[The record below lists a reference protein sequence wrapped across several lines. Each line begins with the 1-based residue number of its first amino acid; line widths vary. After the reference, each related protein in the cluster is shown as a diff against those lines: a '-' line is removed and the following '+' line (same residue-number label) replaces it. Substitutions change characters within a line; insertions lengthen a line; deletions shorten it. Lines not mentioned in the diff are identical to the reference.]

1 MEYSFSNEGGQR
13 ELSLRGRL
21 VFTDHEAFRGIVAQL
36 GQPGPSTCSV
46 DLSGLEAI
54 DSAGL
59 GLLMLVNDA
68 AKENNITVT
77 LRGARDQVKRMLE
90 LTKITE
96 VIDVAD

>member
-1 MEYSFSNEGGQR
+1 MEDSFSNEGSQR

-21 VFTDHEAFRGIVAQL
+21 AFTDHDAFRDIVAQL

-46 DLSGLEAI
+46 NLSGLEAI

-68 AKENNITVT
+68 AKENHISVT

-90 LTKITE
+90 LTMITE
-96 VIDVAD
+96 VIAVAD